1 MLDFILRNHA
11 ALLLKTWEHLCI
23 STAALAAGAAAAV
36 PLGMLLTR
44 FKRASGAVIGLVS
57 ILQTIPSLALL
68 AVMIPLLGVGRPPAV
83 AALFV
88 YSLLPIVRNTCLGL
102 EGVDRN
108 VVDAARGMGMTSL
121 QRLFRVRLP
130 LAAPVI
136 MAGVRTSGV
145 YVVSWATLA
154 SYIGAGGL
162 GDFIFTGLNNY
173 IPPMIVWGTLPVTLL
188 AILTDSLLGRVEAA
202 LSPKLRSLPGK

>member
-1 MLDFILRNHA
+1 MLDFILRNHT

-23 STAALAAGAAAAV
+23 SAAALAAGTAAAV

-44 FKRASGAVIGLVS
+44 FRRISGAVIGLVS

-102 EGVDRN
+102 EGVDRS

-202 LSPKLRSLPGK
+202 LSPKLRSRP

>member
-1 MLDFILRNHA
+1 MLDFILRNHT

-23 STAALAAGAAAAV
+23 SAAALAAGTAAAV

-44 FKRASGAVIGLVS
+44 FRRVSGAVIGLVS

-102 EGVDRN
+102 EGVDRS

-154 SYIGAGGL
+154 SYVGAGGL
-162 GDFIFTGLNNY
+162 GDFILTGLNNY
-173 IPPMIVWGTLPVTLL
+173 IPPMIVWGTLPITLL

-202 LSPKLRSLPGK
+202 LSPKLRSRP